1 MRPVCVPCKREMKA
15 NKTGCVLELLSPAPE
30 PYQLWSGD
38 EWKCDGCGATVITGY
53 GRAAMFDAHADPEG
67 YAAHRAYEAEID
79 NVVTIEV

>member
-1 MRPVCVPCKREMKA
+1 MKA

>member
-1 MRPVCVPCKREMKA
+1 
-15 NKTGCVLELLSPAPE
+15 
-30 PYQLWSGD
+30 
-38 EWKCDGCGATVITGY
+38 VITGY